1 MTGNQI
7 AYWKYAEDVRHN
19 AETESQG
26 RLNLSETARHNL
38 ASEGLQSRQIG
49 LGYAQLAETRRAN
62 QARELIQSEQ
72 LKETRRTNIQ
82 KEFETFRSNKAREE
96 EISRSNK
103 VAEEETE
110 RHNRRQEQ
118 LKQGEIEYKHGEF
131 EDQLEL
137 AKEQFEFD
145 KDYKTKVQ
153 TYIEIG
159 KALTNLVGS
168 GAKLITAGS

>member
-19 AETESQG
+19 KETESQG
-26 RLNLSETARHNL
+26 RSSLSETARHNL

-62 QARELIQSEQ
+62 QARELIQSNQ
-72 LKETRRTNIQ
+72 LKETIRSNMA
-82 KEFETFRSNKAREE
+82 KEFETFRSNNAREE
-96 EISRSNK
+96 ENTRSNK
-103 VAEEETE
+103 VMEEEAE

-131 EDQLEL
+131 EDQQKL
-137 AKEQFEFD
+137 AEEKFQFE
-145 KDYKTKVQ
+145 KDYKTKVEL
-153 TYIEIG
+153 YLEIG
-159 KALTNLVGS
+159 KALTNIVGT
-168 GAKLITAGS
+168 GAKLIVPGK